1 MLIRI
6 LPSLETREAWLIF
19 LNREVPYCLVDD
31 LAVLVDFQHTFLQV
45 TQLNNEDFDPIR
57 YTLGARSSME
67 PAWQL
72 IKGCNWSLKKL
83 IDGLNTLNFN
93 SNARDNSG
101 FSLPK
106 DISVRKSFANEPRL
120 LSARHL
126 LINAKSIS
134 IASLSANWMANII
147 RNEQY
152 TGWITLNKSA
162 TNINPHTACLS
173 LSTEPCRWAFERSGN
188 AVTLYLDGQP
198 HINFQLT
205 RKAPPRHLLSTEVK
219 L

>member
-6 LPSLETREAWLIF
+6 LPSLESREAWLNF
-19 LNREVPYCLVDD
+19 FNREVPYCLVDD
-31 LAVLVDFQHTFLQV
+31 LATVVDFQHTFLQV
-45 TQLNNEDFDPIR
+45 TQFNNTDLDPVR
-57 YTLGARSSME
+57 YTLGSRSSME

-83 IDGLNTLNFN
+83 VDGLNDLSFN
-93 SNARDNSG
+93 SNVRDNSR

-106 DISVRKSFANEPRL
+106 DLSVRKSFATEPRL

-126 LINAKSIS
+126 LVKEKSVDIG
-134 IASLSANWMANII
+134 SLSANRIANII

-152 TGWITLNKSA
+152 TGWITLNKSS
-162 TNINPHTACLS
+162 TNINPHTATLS
-173 LSTEPCRWAFERSGN
+173 LCTEPYRWVFERSGN
-188 AVTLYLDGQP
+188 SITLYLDGHPQ
-198 HINFQLT
+198 INFHLAL
-205 RKAPPRHLLSTEVK
+205 RPLPRQLLSTEVK